1 MLSGVKL
8 FQKPTGHFLYAQ
20 KVPKDATETGWFLE
34 ITEVPLTQRRSCI
47 SCPL

>member
-8 FQKPTGHFLYAQ
+8 FENRCTPPPAGHFLHAQ

-34 ITEVPLTQRRSCI
+34 IAEAPLRRSYT
-47 SCPL
+47 